1 MTDPSERINQPRI
14 PLVAP
19 EDMNAEQRELLGVDL
34 EAGEVGQ
41 AGLSLFRLVVQH
53 PEVLRR
59 LKATGSFANRM
70 TQIPD
75 RDRELMILR
84 ISWLYQSAFE
94 WGQHYEQALDAGLT
108 VEDAERVKHGPDAD
122 GWTDWDRALL
132 LASDGLVSDC
142 MIPTPAWD
150 ALVSRYSPETLLEV
164 VIFFGHYTMV
174 AMFANTFGLGVAAG
188 RPGFDGQIAD

>member
-1 MTDPSERINQPRI
+1 MTEASERISQPRI

-132 LASDGLVSDC
+132 LATDGLVSDC

-150 ALVSRYSPETLLEV
+150 ALVSRYSPETLLEF

-174 AMFANTFGLGVAAG
+174 AMFANTFGLGVAPG
-188 RPGFDGQIAD
+188 RTGFDGQIAD